1 MCTKRKLEW
10 IQVTETFNSLRACVC
25 VCARASVFA
34 RVYMCVYKCM
44 HVAGTPTMDL
54 FKISLY
60 ADLLGRHLCQN

>member
-1 MCTKRKLEW
+1 MDPSKR
-10 IQVTETFNSLRACVC
+10 NLRQPACVRVC
-25 VCARASVFA
+25 VRARASVFA